1 MSQENDISKTSYNI
15 NYSKWDKVVTTS
27 QLVIACVVFLTEVV
41 NNILLYVSRSQ
52 GYGPD
57 TILVKLLRYL
67 VLTTFINFGLFIVS
81 KVVLDKYTNFEKR
94 RFILMFLTTLICTD
108 VSFSHY
114 QFATVLAI
122 FTVPLILS
130 ILYEDWKLSV
140 FTFVVSMIGETISI
154 IARAL
159 DDEYNKDIGPEAAI
173 ACALT
178 ISVLIFSKLI
188 HTTLR
193 QRRDDLEQA
202 IIKVEKANV
211 SAEKMAFSFRML
223 ETLTGTIDAKDKYTN
238 GHSKRVA
245 CIATKLAE
253 ALGWDEERVKKL
265 SYEALLHDIGK
276 IGVPDVILNKPAK
289 LTGEEFGMIKSHTV
303 VGAQILKNMVAFP
316 DAAEVAKYHHERYDG
331 NGYPS
336 GIKGE
341 EIPVNA
347 RVVCIADAYDAMSS
361 NRVYR
366 KALPKEVIRK
376 ELVNGRG
383 SQFDPEML
391 DVFLKLFDEDKLTL
405 SNTISFFDEVDAMQ
419 QDVLDDIED
428 LMGRISS
435 VEEQCDSVNDFG
447 KFYEY
452 LTNIG
457 VRYNRSIEVLSI
469 VVEPEEGHNYS
480 HREEEIS
487 DILQMA
493 IRKSI
498 RSVDVFYKYS
508 ATKFML
514 ILLDAGAENIDVIQ
528 NRIQYDFYSNVI
540 CEGYKLTFSLNE
552 SIDEFRGQPA
562 DLNEN

>member
-1 MSQENDISKTSYNI
+1 MAQENDISKASYNI

-27 QLVIACVVFLTEVV
+27 QLVIACVTFLTETIG
-41 NNILLYVSRSQ
+41 NILLYVSRSQ

-57 TILVKLLRYL
+57 TIVTKLLRYL
-67 VLTTFINFGLFIVS
+67 LLTTVINFGLFFIGKIVLN
-81 KVVLDKYTNFEKR
+81 KCTDTKKR
-94 RFILMFLTTLICTD
+94 RYILIFLLTLICTN
-108 VSFSHY
+108 VAFSHY
-114 QFATVLAI
+114 QFATTLAAFVI
-122 FTVPLILS
+122 PLIIS
-130 ILYEDWKLSV
+130 ILYEDWKLSI
-140 FTFVVSMIGETISI
+140 FTFVVSMVGETIAI
-154 IARAL
+154 VARAG
-159 DDEYNKDIGPEAAI
+159 DDAYNKDIGPEAAI
-173 ACALT
+173 VCALL
-178 ISVLIFSKLI
+178 ISVFIFSKII
-188 HTTLR
+188 HTTLI
-193 QRRDDLEQA
+193 QRRDYVEQA
-202 IIKVEKANV
+202 IIKAEKANA
-211 SAEKMAFSFRML
+211 SADKMAFSFRML

-245 CIATKLAE
+245 VLATKLAE
-253 ALGWDEERVKKL
+253 ALGWEEEQVRKL

-276 IGVPDVILNKPAK
+276 IGVPDVILNKPSR

-303 VGAQILKNMVAFP
+303 VGSQILKNMVAFP

-331 NGYPS
+331 KGYPS

-341 EIPVNA
+341 DIPINA

-361 NRVYR
+361 DRVYR
-366 KALPKEVIRK
+366 KALPREVIRK
-376 ELVNGRG
+376 ELISGRG
-383 SQFDPEML
+383 SQFDPQML
-391 DVFLKLFDEDKLTL
+391 DVFLKLFDENRLQVT
-405 SNTISFFDEVDAMQ
+405 SSISLFEEIDDQ
-419 QDVLDDIED
+419 QQGVLNDIED
-428 LMGRISS
+428 LIGRISS

-452 LTNIG
+452 LSNIG

-469 VVEPEEGHNYS
+469 IVEPDEGHNYS

-540 CEGYKLTFSLNE
+540 CEGYKLKF
-552 SIDEFRGQPA
+552 
-562 DLNEN
+562 DLTDNENRTEQFIQID

>member
-1 MSQENDISKTSYNI
+1 MSQENDISKASYNI
-15 NYSKWDKVVTTS
+15 NYSRWDKVVTTS

-41 NNILLYVSRSQ
+41 NNIILYQTRSQ

-57 TILVKLLRYL
+57 TIVVKLLRYL
-67 VLTTFINFGLFIVS
+67 VLTTVINFGLFLISKIVLN
-81 KVVLDKYTNFEKR
+81 KCNDLKNR
-94 RFILMFLTTLICTD
+94 RYIVMLMLVLICTD
-108 VSFSHY
+108 VAFSHY
-114 QFATVLAI
+114 QFATALAI
-122 FTVPLILS
+122 FVIPLILS
-130 ILYEDWKLSV
+130 ILYEDWKLLI
-140 FTFVVSMIGETISI
+140 FTFVISMVGELAAI
-154 IARAL
+154 IARAV
-159 DDEYNKDIGPEAAI
+159 DSEYNKDIGPEAAI
-173 ACALT
+173 VCALMV
-178 ISVLIFSKLI
+178 SVFIFSKIIHATLI
-188 HTTLR
+188 
-193 QRRDDLEQA
+193 QRRDDVEEA
-202 IIKVEKANV
+202 IIKVEKTNA
-211 SAEKMAFSFRML
+211 AADKMAFSFRML

-245 CIATKLAE
+245 VLSTKLAE
-253 ALGWDEERVKKL
+253 GLGWEEEQVKKL

-276 IGVPDVILNKPAK
+276 IGVPDVILNKPSK

-303 VGAQILKNMVAFP
+303 VGSQILKNMVAFP

-331 NGYPS
+331 KGYPS
-336 GIKGE
+336 GIKGTD
-341 EIPVNA
+341 IPLNA

-361 NRVYR
+361 DRVYR
-366 KALPKEVIRK
+366 KALPKEAIRE

-391 DVFLKLFDEDKLTL
+391 DVFLKLFDEDKLHVT
-405 SNTISFFDEVDAMQ
+405 SSISFFEEIDDEQ
-419 QDVLDDIED
+419 QGVLNDIED
-428 LMGRISS
+428 LIGRIST
-435 VEEQCDSVNDFG
+435 VEEQCDSVSDFG

-452 LTNIG
+452 LSNIG

-469 VVEPEEGHNYS
+469 VVEPEEGRNYS

-514 ILLDAGAENIDVIQ
+514 ILLDAGTENIDVIQ

-540 CEGYKLTFSLNE
+540 CEGYKLNFSLADKDKKPE
-552 SIDEFRGQPA
+552 QFVHID
-562 DLNEN
+562 